1 MNTYTIYT
9 DGACHNNGS
18 PFAQAGWGAVL
29 TNPQGDSLEIAGPVP
44 EGQPQTNSRA
54 ELMAVAEA
62 LERCTQP
69 APIILHTDNEYIAKA
84 LQGWLASWKAKG
96 WKKSDKKPPKHLDL
110 WQRLDQLMQE
120 KDVTVCW
127 VRGHNGT
134 LGNERADALATLG
147 ATGKTYNKRVRK
159 TSQEAG

>member
-18 PFAQAGWGAVL
+18 SFAQAGWGAVL
-29 TNPQGDSLEIAGPVP
+29 TNPQGDILEIAGPVP

-62 LERCTQP
+62 LKHCKQP
-69 APIILHTDNEYIAKA
+69 APIILHTDSEYIAKA

-96 WKKSDKKPPKHLDL
+96 CKKSDKKPPEHLDL
-110 WQRLDQLMQE
+110 WQRIDQLLQGKE
-120 KDVTVCW
+120 ATTYW
-127 VRGHNGT
+127 VKAHSGIP
-134 LGNERADALATLG
+134 GNERADALASLG
-147 ATGKTYNKRVRK
+147 ARGEKLSKRSRRPA
-159 TSQEAG
+159 EAA

>member
-1 MNTYTIYT
+1 M
-9 DGACHNNGS
+9 
-18 PFAQAGWGAVL
+18 L

-96 WKKSDKKPPKHLDL
+96 WKKSDKKPPEHLDL
-110 WQRLDQLMQE
+110 WQHIDQLLQGKE
-120 KDVTVCW
+120 VTACW
-127 VRGHNGT
+127 VKAHNGIP
-134 LGNERADALATLG
+134 GNELADALAKLG
-147 ATGKTYNKRVRK
+147 ATGKTLRKRFKRP
-159 TSQEAG
+159 TEAA

>member
-9 DGACHNNGS
+9 DGACHHNGS

-62 LERCTQP
+62 LEQCKQP
-69 APIILHTDNEYIAKA
+69 VPIILHTDNEYIAKA

-96 WKKSDKKPPKHLDL
+96 WKKSDKKPPEHLDL
-110 WQRLDQLMQE
+110 WQRIDQLLQG
-120 KDVTVCW
+120 KDVTARW
-127 VRGHNGT
+127 VKAHSGV
-134 LGNERADALATLG
+134 LSNERADALAKLG
-147 ATGKTYNKRVRK
+147 A
-159 TSQEAG
+159 AGETLRNRARRLSGVL

>member
-29 TNPQGDSLEIAGPVP
+29 TNPQGDILEIAGPVP

-54 ELMAVAEA
+54 ELMAVVEA
-62 LERCTQP
+62 LKQCKQP
-69 APIILHTDNEYIAKA
+69 APIILHTDSEYIAKA

-96 WKKSDKKPPKHLDL
+96 WKKSDKKPPEHLDL
-110 WQRLDQLMQE
+110 WQRIDQLLQGKE
-120 KDVTVCW
+120 VITHW
-127 VRGHNGT
+127 VKAHSGIP
-134 LGNERADALATLG
+134 GNERADALASLG
-147 ATGKTYNKRVRK
+147 ARGEKLSKRSRRPV
-159 TSQEAG
+159 EAA